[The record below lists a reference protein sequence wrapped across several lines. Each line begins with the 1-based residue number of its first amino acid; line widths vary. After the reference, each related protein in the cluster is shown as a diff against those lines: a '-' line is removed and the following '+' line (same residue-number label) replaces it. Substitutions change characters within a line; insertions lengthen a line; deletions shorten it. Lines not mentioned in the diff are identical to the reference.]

1 MTKSARF
8 RAIVGGLFVAA
19 MIFAMLSPGA
29 KAYPPVYSVRASQG
43 TTDNEDAA
51 RVAAGPNGEI
61 YVAYYR
67 NTGPVG
73 NLYLAVDRNGLYPE
87 GAPVFTAHNLVND
100 GGAFVLD
107 DFTTYHT
114 VPVLVAPNGDVYIA
128 WSDERNS
135 ATTGQDIRI
144 ARSTDSGATFG
155 LSSRVSTTAG
165 TNNEQDVEIAMGPNG
180 EIYATWMD
188 NTAGTYD
195 VYFAASSDNGAT
207 WTPSYRVNTATTLV
221 QIFPSIACDSRG
233 AVYISWFDQNTQT
246 VQMDSTRDGGTTWLG
261 NTKLPKTTHAVI
273 FSSLYVDV
281 QDTVHA
287 AFQDNNNGGIYYAR
301 SFDHGVTFEMEKRLD
316 DTAYMTLTKP
326 VIVAN
331 DLGEVYVAWHIQ
343 PPGPTFELRVVG
355 SPNWGS
361 AFTKPLPISADQG
374 IMPTLAVGP
383 DNTLF
388 AGYSYDDGGP
398 NGYEAYAIWV
408 DRPTDPVKNLIATPL
423 PVPGGIKL
431 GWNANTEKDLANYMV
446 WDMTYDPQAPAL
458 VATVPPSQTSFDLL
472 GLANGEYTYAVTTTT
487 IAGYA
492 STPTYVRFTVGP
504 TVADMI
510 AALQAQIAALQDAMN
525 GMNTTLQ
532 SRMDQLDTSIL
543 NVQTEITNLQ
553 TQLATVETDLQTQL
567 TDVQNQLTNVE
578 TNLQTRID
586 QLQNDITSL
595 MSQVTTIQLDIGNLQ
610 NQVTILQTSVSSLQ
624 SQVNLMMTF
633 VDGMNATIQANINT
647 LQTNINAMQT
657 QITSLQTGITS
668 LQTTLTSVQ
677 TTINDMNTALSDDI
691 AALGD
696 DVGSVKDKMA
706 TKDDLASAQ
715 SLLMML
721 LIVVLIVSILSMVMS
736 MRKPKM
742 KAPEPTAAPPQA
754 PPQQYPPQQP
764 PYGSP

>member
-29 KAYPPVYSVRASQG
+29 KAYPPVYPVRASQN
-43 TTDNEDAA
+43 TTDREEGAS
-51 RVAAGPNGEI
+51 VAVGPNGQI
-61 YVAYYR
+61 YVAYFR
-67 NTGPVG
+67 NTAATGD
-73 NLYLAVDRNGLYPE
+73 LYLAIDRNGLYPE

-100 GGAFVLD
+100 GGAFVYD
-107 DFTTYHT
+107 DFGIFHP
-114 VPVLVAPNGDVYIA
+114 VPILVAPTGDIYVA
-128 WSDERNS
+128 WSDARNV
-135 ATTGQDIRI
+135 ATTGYDIRI
-144 ARSTDSGATFG
+144 ARSTDNGATFG
-155 LSSRVSTTAG
+155 LSSRVSSTAG
-165 TNNEQDVEIAMGPNG
+165 TNMEWSPEIAIDSNG
-180 EIYATWMD
+180 NLYATWMD
-188 NTAGTYD
+188 NTGGAFD
-195 VYFAASSDNGAT
+195 IYFAASTDSGAT
-207 WTPSYRVNTATTLV
+207 WSPSYRVNTATTGT
-221 QIFPSIACDSRG
+221 QGFPAITCDRLG
-233 AVYISWFDQNTQT
+233 VVYVSWFDQNDDT
-246 VQMDSTRDGGTTWLG
+246 VLMDLTRDGGATWFG
-261 NTKLPKTTHAVI
+261 NFQLPKTSHSVI
-273 FSSLYVDV
+273 FSALYVDIKDTLHV
-281 QDTVHA
+281 AWQDDV
-287 AFQDNNNGGIYYAR
+287 NGGIYYAR
-301 SFDHGVTFEMEKRLD
+301 SFDHGVSFTMEVRLD
-316 DTAYMTLTKP
+316 DNLDMTMTKP
-326 VIVAN
+326 TIVAN
-331 DLGEVYVAWHIQ
+331 ALGEVYIAWFDAPLGAPYLKI
-343 PPGPTFELRVVG
+343 VG

-361 AFTKPLPISADQG
+361 AFTREILLSPDAG
-374 IMPTLAVGP
+374 MVPTLAASP
-383 DNTLF
+383 DNTIF
-388 AGYSYDDGGP
+388 AAYSYDDGGP
-398 NGYEAYAIWV
+398 NGWEAYAMWF
-408 DRPTDPVKNLIATPL
+408 DRPTNPVKNLVATPL
-423 PVPGGIKL
+423 PLPGGVKL
-431 GWNANTEKDLANYMV
+431 SWNANTESDVADYMV

-510 AALQAQIAALQDAMN
+510 AALQAQITALQDAMN
-525 GMNTTLQ
+525 GMNASLQ
-532 SRMDQLDTSIL
+532 VKIDAMGAVISNIGIQ
-543 NVQTEITNLQ
+543 VTNLQ
-553 TQLATVETDLQTQL
+553 SQLATVETDLQTQL

-764 PYGSP
+764 PYAPP

>member
-19 MIFAMLSPGA
+19 MIFAMFSPGA
-29 KAYPPVYSVRASQG
+29 KAYPPVYPVRASQN
-43 TTDNEDAA
+43 TTDREEGAS
-51 RVAAGPNGEI
+51 VAIGPNDQI
-61 YVAYYR
+61 YVAYFR
-67 NTGPVG
+67 NTAATGD
-73 NLYLAVDRNGLYPE
+73 LYLAIDRNGLYPE
-87 GAPVFTAHNLVND
+87 GAPVFTAHTLVND
-100 GGAFVLD
+100 GGAFVYD
-107 DFTTYHT
+107 DFGIFHP
-114 VPVLVAPNGDVYIA
+114 VPILVAPNGDIYVA
-128 WSDERNS
+128 WSDARNV
-135 ATTGQDIRI
+135 ATTGYDIRI
-144 ARSTDSGATFG
+144 ARSTDNGATFG
-155 LSSRVSTTAG
+155 LSSRVSSTAG
-165 TNNEQDVEIAMGPNG
+165 TNMEWSPEIAIDSNG
-180 EIYATWMD
+180 NLYATWMD
-188 NTAGTYD
+188 NTGGTFD
-195 VYFAASSDNGAT
+195 TYFAASTDKGAT
-207 WTPSYRVNTATTLV
+207 WSPSYRVNTATTGT
-221 QIFPSIACDSRG
+221 QGFPAIACDRLG
-233 AVYISWFDQNTQT
+233 VVYVSWFDQNDDT
-246 VQMDSTRDGGTTWLG
+246 VLMDLTRDGGATWFG
-261 NTKLPKTTHAVI
+261 NFQLPKTGHSVL
-273 FSSLYVDV
+273 FSALYVDI
-281 QDTVHA
+281 QDTLHVA
-287 AFQDNNNGGIYYAR
+287 WQDDVNGGIYYAR
-301 SFDHGVTFEMEKRLD
+301 SFDHGMSFTMEVRLD
-316 DTAYMTLTKP
+316 DNLDMTMTKP
-326 VIVAN
+326 TIVAN
-331 DLGEVYVAWHIQ
+331 ALGEVYVAWFDAPLGTPYLKI
-343 PPGPTFELRVVG
+343 VG

-361 AFTKPLPISADQG
+361 AFTREILLSPDAG
-374 IMPTLAVGP
+374 MVPTLAASP
-383 DNTLF
+383 DNTIF
-388 AGYSYDDGGP
+388 AAYSYDDGGP
-398 NGYEAYAIWV
+398 NGWEAYAIWF
-408 DRPTDPVKNLIATPL
+408 DRPTNPVKNLIATPL
-423 PVPGGIKL
+423 ALPGAVQL
-431 GWNANTEKDLANYMV
+431 NWAANTEGDLANYMV

-510 AALQAQIAALQDAMN
+510 TALQAQIAALQDAMN

-532 SRMDQLDTSIL
+532 NRMNQLDTSIL

-553 TQLATVETDLQTQL
+553 TQLATVATDIQT
-567 TDVQNQLTNVE
+567 QLTNVE

-610 NQVTILQTSVSSLQ
+610 NQVTNLQTSVSSLQ

-696 DVGSVKDKMA
+696 DMGTVKDKMA

-742 KAPEPTAAPPQA
+742 KAPEQTMAPPQA
-754 PPQQYPPQQP
+754 PPPQAPPQQP